1 MQTQIYL
8 IAPADIEPQSFAAS
22 LTAALER
29 TRASALLLQRGT
41 RAENAYKQF
50 CKAIIPIAQGADCA
64 VLVEGEPG
72 LVRLLGADGLHV
84 TGGVD
89 AARQAVASLR
99 PAGLII
105 GVGTIG
111 SRDEAMT
118 LGELEPDY
126 LFFGTLEGRASAAQ
140 RDMAQWW
147 AETMEIPAVLGDPD
161 ATDDEADGTGCEF
174 IGLRVPVLETAR

>member
-8 IAPADIEPQSFAAS
+8 IAPADADPQSFATA
-22 LTAALER
+22 LQAALEQ
-29 TRASALLLQRGT
+29 TPASALLLPRGT

-84 TGGVD
+84 TGGIE
-89 AARQAVASLR
+89 AAQPAIAALR
-99 PAGLII
+99 PAGLIV
-105 GVGTIG
+105 GVGEIG

-147 AETMEIPAVLGDPD
+147 AQTMEIPAVLGDPD
-161 ATDDEADGTGCEF
+161 ATEHETDAAGCEF
-174 IGLRVPVLETAR
+174 IGLRVAVLETTR

>member
-8 IAPADIEPQSFAAS
+8 IAPADAEPQSFADS
-22 LTAALER
+22 LEATLKR
-29 TRASALLLQRGT
+29 TEATALLLPRGT

-50 CKAIIPIAQGADCA
+50 CKTIIPIAQARDCA

-84 TGGVD
+84 TGGPE
-89 AARQAVASLR
+89 AARPAIASLR

-105 GVGTIG
+105 GVGPAD
-111 SRDEAMT
+111 SRDQAMT

-126 LFFGTLEGRASAAQ
+126 LLFGTFEGRASAAQ
-140 RDMAQWW
+140 REMAQWW

-161 ATDDEADGTGCEF
+161 ATDEEVDRTGCEF
-174 IGLRVPVLETAR
+174 IGLRVPVLEAAQ